1 VLSLAQK
8 KQLARFAL
16 RLRAGD
22 TVWCV
27 AYQESNAL
35 GLVTRLTVRRSQAV
49 CRYLRQRVEG
59 ISARPSTQFVTTAK
73 AQSATANPMPVRASR
88 LLARRVGVRMAIGG

>member
-8 KQLARFAL
+8 KQLTRFAAQ
-16 RLRAGD
+16 LRAGD

-27 AYQESNAL
+27 AYQETNAL

-49 CRYLRQRVEG
+49 CLYLRQQVGG
-59 ISARPSTQFVTTAK
+59 ISAWPSTQFITTAK
-73 AQSATANPMPVRASR
+73 AQSATANPMPVRASAS
-88 LLARRVGVRMAIGG
+88 LARRVGVRMAVGG